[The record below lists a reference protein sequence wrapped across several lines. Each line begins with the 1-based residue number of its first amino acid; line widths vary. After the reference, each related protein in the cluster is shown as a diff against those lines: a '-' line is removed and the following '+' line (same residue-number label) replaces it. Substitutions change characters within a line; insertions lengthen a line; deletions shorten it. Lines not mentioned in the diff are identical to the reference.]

1 MRVLISLLGLLSLC
15 ACSSF
20 GGVMSSETTW
30 FQDWSCQRQDGVCA
44 RTDTI
49 DAITLAELGG
59 DPAKA
64 GPVSGYP
71 REALPLTATP
81 ELLQGVRPLD
91 RGYFDEQIERGRPF
105 LTETYADEQAEA
117 VPAILGSAKGATG
130 IDQIMTGN
138 LERQD
143 MDLDDPFLEV
153 FPEAEARV
161 QLTVLGDKLAGGV
174 DTAAPESRPEPGP
187 VRLDLSMRSG
197 DTTGSDLER
206 VALEA
211 VSDVSEPIIR
221 RDTRTGTMAALRRAS
236 VETPAEAVTAASPE
250 EPLGEPASRRSAI
263 LPGPERQ
270 IADTPP
276 ASTASGPRRSAAR
289 ILPVIISAY
298 VDARGVF
305 HERTIVWLEVEPAD
319 WIID

>member
-15 ACSSF
+15 GCSSF

-71 REALPLTATP
+71 AEGLPLSATP

-91 RGYFDEQIERGRPF
+91 RGYFDEEIERGRPF

-117 VPAILGSAKGATG
+117 VPAILGSARGATS

-143 MDLDDPFLEV
+143 TDPFLEV

-174 DTAAPESRPEPGP
+174 ETADPEPRPEPGP
-187 VRLDLSMRSG
+187 VRLNSIMRPVEG
-197 DTTGSDLER
+197 TGSDLER

-211 VSDVSEPIIR
+211 VSDVPDPIIR
-221 RDTRTGTMAALRRAS
+221 RDTSSGTMQALDPRES
-236 VETPAEAVTAASPE
+236 VETRAETVNAGSPE
-250 EPLGEPASRRSAI
+250 EPLGAAAPLRSAI
-263 LPGPERQ
+263 LPEPERQ
-270 IADTPP
+270 IADAPP
-276 ASTASGPRRSAAR
+276 AASTASGPRRSAAR

-305 HERTIVWLEVEPAD
+305 HVRTIVWLEVEPAD